1 MKNTFLT
8 VAFSTLVL
16 GYNQCSNSNA
26 AAEKKNHITGKQWAY
41 TEVYTNT
48 TAHKTGTKV
57 FERGAANNIQDHSK
71 TRVFFWENGVHDEV
85 ESPFNN
91 HTRMTWKFLDK
102 EQTRYSM
109 SWGTGSTEAQ
119 VIVLDDKNFEWY
131 NPEQKMSGVMV
142 ATK

>member
-1 MKNTFLT
+1 MKNTLLAAT
-8 VAFSTLVL
+8 FSALVF
-16 GYNQCSNSNA
+16 GNNQCGNSGGTSQMDMIA
-26 AAEKKNHITGKQWAY
+26 GKQWVY

-85 ESPFNN
+85 ESPFSS
-91 HTRMTWKFLDK
+91 HTRMTWKFK
-102 EQTRYSM
+102 NPEKTEYTM
-109 SWGTGSTEAQ
+109 SWGSGSTD
-119 VIVLDDKNFEWY
+119 VKIIVLDNKTFEWY

-142 ATK
+142 AVK